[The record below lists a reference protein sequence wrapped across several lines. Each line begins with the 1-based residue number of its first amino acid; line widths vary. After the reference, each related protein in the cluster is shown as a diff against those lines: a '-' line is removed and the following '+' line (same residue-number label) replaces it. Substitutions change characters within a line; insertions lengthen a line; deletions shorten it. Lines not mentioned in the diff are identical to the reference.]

1 MEKKRA
7 NVPLRQTALGL
18 HIDKNSPKYLIKTI
32 NFFYS
37 TSINKPKENIDID
50 FHNNDIKPEK
60 KTEQKIERDSRGDS
74 LSESKRPK
82 NETNYNNDK
91 WNTFNIQL
99 GATNSWNLSGS
110 SRKSS
115 NDSKEKPKID
125 SRETESKSE
134 GNDTSKTSSDSD
146 KPSHEQSLLPTTPD
160 NLRTNN
166 EEGKQPST
174 EEEEKQRSS
183 EEEEKQLATEEEK
196 KHEEGSLTGGSN
208 DTTKRNDSSPEE
220 RNSDDNSDS
229 PTHTIS
235 QFNNFNETSNNAD
248 EDVEANERVQ
258 NLDNVVAAEENK
270 NQERLLGN
278 DQVESDR
285 NGQEIGNMQI
295 SNSELI
301 EGNQNPGSSIEGN
314 QNPGSSIEGNQ
325 SPESSIEST
334 DINLS
339 SDGEAGLFT
348 PHYPEPTKV
357 IFKNQY

>member
-208 DTTKRNDSSPEE
+208 DTTKRNHSSPED
-220 RNSDDNSDS
+220 RNSSENSDS
-229 PTHTIS
+229 PTHTVS
-235 QFNNFNETSNNAD
+235 QFRNLDQNDNNQVAD
-248 EDVEANERVQ
+248 WQGESSEEDVEADARVQ
-258 NLDNVVAAEENK
+258 NLDNDAIAEENK
-270 NQERLLGN
+270 NQERLLRTDYDEN
-278 DQVESDR
+278 DR
-285 NGQEIGNMQI
+285 NNQEIDRNSQERDSLQI
-295 SNSELI
+295 PNAGLIQGSHSSESYIDSNDSELSDVVADLPSLH
-301 EGNQNPGSSIEGN
+301 NPI
-314 QNPGSSIEGNQ
+314 PK
-325 SPESSIEST
+325 
-334 DINLS
+334 
-339 SDGEAGLFT
+339 FMR
-348 PHYPEPTKV
+348 
-357 IFKNQY
+357 